1 MVTWRGDVGFHSDF
15 DLYSSPEDALEDKNA
30 WRFCNGNDRNIG
42 FPCECGPRKKVPWQW
57 QSLRHRGGQRNY
69 KWSVHVPAQE
79 SKPEH
84 RRLTEASPQNWHI
97 EQPDHSGMVLV

>member
-15 DLYSSPEDALEDKNA
+15 DLYSSLEDALEDKNA
-30 WRFCNGNDRNIG
+30 WRFCNGNARYIG
-42 FPCECGPRKKVPWQW
+42 FPRDCGPRRKVTMQW
-57 QSLRHRGGQRNY
+57 QSLRHWFGQRNY

-84 RRLTEASPQNWHI
+84 RRLTEASPQNRRT
-97 EQPDHSGMVLV
+97 EQPGYSSMVLV